1 MKTTIF
7 ANDIVFLQRL
17 LASSGLYKGKID
29 GIRGPATDA
38 AIKAFD
44 EAFRSAAEAYGSFDA
59 QSEKNIAT
67 LQPKAQLLARR
78 MLSTLRDSGINARI
92 ISGTRTYA
100 EQNALFAKGR
110 DGNAGPIVTRAR
122 GGQSNHNFGIAWDIG
137 VFDSKGKY
145 LTASPEY
152 LRAGEVITKAKL
164 TGLEWGGT
172 WKTFKDLPH
181 YQLKTGKTIAEVRRR
196 FEAGK
201 TII

>member
-44 EAFRSAAEAYGSFDA
+44 EAFRSAAEAYGRFEA
-59 QSEKNIAT
+59 RSEKNIAT

-137 VFDSKGKY
+137 VFDAKGKY
-145 LTASPEY
+145 LAESSDY
-152 LRAGEVITKAKL
+152 AKAGEIISKAKIV
-164 TGLEWGGT
+164 GLEWGGN
-172 WKTFKDLPH
+172 WRTFKDVPH
-181 YQLKTGKTIAEVRRR
+181 YQLKTGKTIADIRRR

-201 TII
+201 PVI